1 MRPKKKFVE
10 LGFSDAFLFAAI
22 MEDAETCRQMLE
34 RILEFPIKSV
44 HVHTES
50 MILINPEYRGI
61 RMDVHADD
69 LAGTVYDVEM
79 QTTNKG
85 NLPKRSRCYQGQI
98 DVASL
103 QPGDDFNQLN
113 KSYVIFLC
121 TFDPFGR
128 GLYRYTFEERCLED
142 GEALGD
148 ETCKVFLNTKG
159 THAKAVSPELIQF
172 LHFVGDSHQ
181 SPGEDVFLQKLHERI
196 AELKRSR
203 RLEERYML
211 FGEMLDDE
219 RKEGKEEGREEGR
232 NEGRNEGFSSMMA
245 LLSAMIA
252 DGKESEIGRLSTD
265 PQFVEKMLETYH
277 IEVL

>member
-1 MRPKKKFVE
+1 MKPKKKFVE
-10 LGFSDAFLFAAI
+10 LEFSDAFLFAAI
-22 MEDAETCRQMLE
+22 MEDAETCRQIVE

-50 MILINPEYRGI
+50 MILVNPEYRGI
-61 RMDVHADD
+61 RMDVYADD
-69 LAGTVYDVEM
+69 GVGTVYDVEM

-85 NLPKRSRCYQGQI
+85 NLPKRSRCYQSQI
-98 DVASL
+98 DVVSL
-103 QPGDDFNQLN
+103 RPGDDFNQLK
-113 KSYVIFLC
+113 KSYVIFIC

-148 ETCKVFLNTKG
+148 ETCKVFLSTKG
-159 THAKAVSPELIQF
+159 THAEAVSSELIQF
-172 LHFVGDSHQ
+172 LRFVENSNQ
-181 SPGEDVFLQKLHERI
+181 LPEEDVFLRRLHECI

-219 RKEGKEEGREEGR
+219 RKAGREEGREEGL
-232 NEGRNEGFSSMMA
+232 SSMMA
-245 LLSAMIA
+245 LLSAMLA
-252 DGKESEIGRLSTD
+252 DGRGSEVERLGVDSE
-265 PQFVEKMLETYH
+265 FVEEMFKKYH
-277 IEVL
+277 IDVS